1 MSIELA
7 GDYCVRSL
15 RDFARILVTM
25 TVIIGLVVVLVC
37 VFGGFLLSGG
47 NLLAL
52 WHPPELVIIAGGAI
66 GSLILANP
74 TKVVKS
80 IAAEIPAL
88 LKGSPYNKEMYMD
101 LLSLLFDLFS
111 MARKEGLMSLEA
123 HIEEP
128 DKSAVFTKYPQ
139 ILADHH
145 SIEFMT
151 DYLRLMVTGAANA
164 MEMENLMDLE
174 LETHHAEGAVPHSSL
189 QVMADGLPGFGIVAA
204 VMGVVITMASID
216 QGPAVIGAKVGAALV
231 GTFVGILLSYGIAGP
246 IAAAMAHVKADEA
259 KFAEVIKVSLLAS
272 LNGYSPQVAIEF
284 GRKVIFSSERPTFLE
299 LEDYVKRK

>member
-1 MSIELA
+1 M
-7 GDYCVRSL
+7 
-15 RDFARILVTM
+15 
-25 TVIIGLVVVLVC
+25 
-37 VFGGFLLSGG
+37 LSGG
-47 NLLAL
+47 SLIAL
-52 WHPPELVIIAGGAI
+52 WHPPELVIIGGGAL

-74 TKVVKS
+74 IKVIKQ
-80 IAAEIPAL
+80 IMADLPGIF
-88 LKGSPYNKEMYMD
+88 KGSKYNKALYLD
-101 LLSLLFDLFS
+101 LLALMFDLFS

-128 DKSAVFTKYPQ
+128 DKSDVFMKYPN
-139 ILADHH
+139 ILSDHH
-145 SIEFMT
+145 AIEFLT

-174 LETHHAEGAVPHSSL
+174 LDTHHAEAAVPAGAV
-189 QVMADGLPGFGIVAA
+189 QVMGDGLPGFGIVAA

-246 IAAAMAHVKADEA
+246 IAVAMGHIKTDES
-259 KFAEVIKVSLLAS
+259 KFIEVIKVALLAS

-284 GRKVIFSSERPTFLE
+284 GRKVIFSSERPTFME

>member
-1 MSIELA
+1 
-7 GDYCVRSL
+7 
-15 RDFARILVTM
+15 M
-25 TVIIGLVVVLVC
+25 TVIIGLLTVLIC

-66 GSLILANP
+66 GALILANP
-74 TKVVKS
+74 MKVVKA
-80 IAAEIPAL
+80 IASEVPGI
-88 LKGSPYNKEMYMD
+88 LKGSRYTKENYMD
-101 LLSLLFDLFS
+101 LLALLFDLFS

-128 DKSAVFTKYPQ
+128 DQSAVFSKYPQ

-145 SIEFMT
+145 AVEFMT

-164 MEMENLMDLE
+164 MEMENIMDLE
-174 LETHHAEGAVPHSSL
+174 MDTHHAEGAVPHSAVQL
-189 QVMADGLPGFGIVAA
+189 MADGLPGFGIVAA

-246 IAAAMAHVKADEA
+246 IASAMAHVKADEA
-259 KFAEVIKVSLLAS
+259 KFIEVIKVSLLAS

-284 GRKVIFSSERPTFLE
+284 GRKVIFSSERPSFLE
-299 LEDYVKRK
+299 LENYVKRK

>member
-1 MSIELA
+1 M
-7 GDYCVRSL
+7 
-15 RDFARILVTM
+15 
-25 TVIIGLVVVLVC
+25 
-37 VFGGFLLSGG
+37 LSGG
-47 NLLAL
+47 QLIAL

-66 GSLILANP
+66 GALILANP
-74 TKVVKS
+74 MKVIKN
-80 IAAEIPAL
+80 IMADLPGI
-88 LKGSPYNKEMYMD
+88 LKGSKYNKALYLD
-101 LLSLLFDLFS
+101 LLALLFDLFS

-128 DKSAVFTKYPQ
+128 DKSEVFLKYPN
-139 ILADHH
+139 ILSDHH
-145 SIEFMT
+145 AVEFMT

-164 MEMENLMDLE
+164 MEMENLMDME
-174 LETHHAEGAVPHSSL
+174 LDTHHAEAMVPSGAV
-189 QVMADGLPGFGIVAA
+189 QTMGDGLPGFGIVAA

-246 IAAAMAHVKADEA
+246 IAVAMGHIKTDES
-259 KFAEVIKVSLLAS
+259 KFIEVIKVSLLAS

-284 GRKVIFSSERPTFLE
+284 GRKVIFSQERPTFLE

>member
-1 MSIELA
+1 MTSIVGA
-7 GDYCVRSL
+7 
-15 RDFARILVTM
+15 I
-25 TVIIGLVVVLVC
+25 TVLLC

-66 GSLILANP
+66 GALILANP
-74 TKVVKS
+74 AKVNKT
-80 IAAEIPAL
+80 IAKDIPAII
-88 LKGSPYNKEMYMD
+88 KGSKYNKAMYMD
-101 LLSLLFDLFS
+101 LLALLFDLFS

-128 DKSAVFTKYPQ
+128 DKSALFTKYPH

-145 SIEFMT
+145 AIEFLT

-174 LETHHAEGAVPHSSL
+174 METHHAEGAIPHSAV
-189 QVMADGLPGFGIVAA
+189 QTMADGLPGFGIVAA

-216 QGPAVIGAKVGAALV
+216 QGPAIIGAKVGAALV
-231 GTFVGILLSYGIAGP
+231 GTFMGILLSYGFAGP
-246 IAAAMAHVKADEA
+246 IASSMSHIKRDEA
-259 KFAEVIKVSLLAS
+259 KFIEVIKVALLAS

-284 GRKVIFSSERPTFLE
+284 GRKVIFSSERPSFLE